1 MPLKKPIDL
10 NQVLICLKQ
19 YIKHIPFIIMLKDIL
34 LCMLAIII
42 ISTWVEGQKCQCQC
56 PALKNSY
63 GLNKKGSSFFQSR
76 SRKSHS
82 SSKSKKTKKIV
93 KRYRKVI
100 KAAQTLKKEM
110 ENLKLAQKGQKSVS
124 VGHRTIGEFR
134 NLNLSSNTYYVFS
147 SRPSELWAMCTM
159 CFESRSTSHW
169 RNSTSRRHN

>member
-1 MPLKKPIDL
+1 
-10 NQVLICLKQ
+10 
-19 YIKHIPFIIMLKDIL
+19 MLKDIL

-42 ISTWVEGQKCQCQC
+42 ISAWVEGQKCQCQC

-110 ENLKLAQKGQKSVS
+110 ENLKLAQKGQKSLS

-134 NLNLSSNTYYVFS
+134 NLNLSSNTITFS
-147 SRPSELWAMCTM
+147 FLDLVNCGQCAQCALKVGQQVIGGIQQVGGIISAVAGFLG
-159 CFESRSTSHW
+159 FLG
-169 RNSTSRRHN
+169 